1 MKKWIMLLFLLL
13 LMSPVTT
20 NAEAKNNDLSN
31 RKEVLAFLKEA
42 FDAQVSLSE
51 KEREMDEIHG
61 ILSPYFTK
69 NYETVFL
76 KENLVYENGK
86 YLTYGSDFARY
97 FIPFFQFSDETKIVI
112 LSNEIFVYEYFEGN
126 KEGPVEYE
134 SHYEGIRLVKEEGM
148 WKVAEY
154 LDKDIPN
161 RIIKLEQNKEADDNN
176 TKETSEVTT
185 NVSFTKKSLSFTPL
199 TAFLKFGSIF
209 NDQNPKNFYLIFH
222 NPDFKEHVAFQ

>member
-1 MKKWIMLLFLLL
+1 MKKWIMLLFLVL

-31 RKEVLAFLKEA
+31 RKEVLSFLKEA

-112 LSNEIFVYEYFEGN
+112 LSDEIFVYEYFEGN

-134 SHYEGIRLVKEEGM
+134 SHYEGIRLVKEKGM

-154 LDKDIPN
+154 LDKEIPN
-161 RIIKLEQNKEADDNN
+161 RIIKLEQTKKADDD
-176 TKETSEVTT
+176 TKETSEVKT
-185 NVSFTKKSLSFTPL
+185 NTSFAKKSFSITPL

-209 NDQNPKNFYLIFH
+209 NDHSPKNFYMILH
-222 NPDFKEHVAFQ
+222 NPDFKEQVAFQ